1 MDKKRVGDYQT
12 IRASGI
18 TVKGDYNKIHGD
30 NNTIHGD
37 YNTVYGN
44 NNVGEGDYNE
54 SFGGGN
60 YWKGDY
66 NKVRARKMD
75 PQPATIPSS
84 NVIMRGTPVKRMIMA
99 KPVIRGINIG
109 CVGNHSTTNVI
120 EEKPEKRKR
129 EEEEEE
135 EPLFVECP
143 LESDKD
149 SPLPEDSVEGIPS
162 CVICTTNTPCCVIMP
177 CMHKSLCCACS
188 RVLASEGTKQR
199 GEVKCPMCQAEVHKI
214 AKVYE

>member
-37 YNTVYGN
+37 YNIVYGN

-60 YWKGDY
+60 YWTGDF
-66 NKVRARKMD
+66 NKVRTRKMD
-75 PQPATIPSS
+75 PQPVAIPSS

-99 KPVIRGINIG
+99 KPVIRGSIIG
-109 CVGNHSTTNVI
+109 CVGDHCTTNVI
-120 EEKPEKRKR
+120 EEEPEKRKR
-129 EEEEEE
+129 EEEE
-135 EPLFVECP
+135 PRFVECP

-162 CVICTTNTPCCVIMP
+162 CVICTANAPCCVIMP

-188 RVLASEGTKQR
+188 RVLCVEGTKQR

>member
-1 MDKKRVGDYQT
+1 MKKRVGDYQT
-12 IRASGI
+12 ILASGI
-18 TVKGDYNKIHGD
+18 TVKGDFNKIHGD
-30 NNTIHGD
+30 NNVGTGD
-37 YNTVYGN
+37 F
-44 NNVGEGDYNE
+44 NE

-60 YWKGDY
+60 YWTGDF

-75 PQPATIPSS
+75 PQPVTIPSS

-99 KPVIRGINIG
+99 KPIIRGTIIG
-109 CVGNHSTTNVI
+109 SVGDHSTTHII
-120 EEKPEKRKR
+120 EEEEPEKRKR
-129 EEEEEE
+129 EEEE

-162 CVICTTNTPCCVIMP
+162 CVICTTNTPC
-177 CMHKSLCCACS
+177 MHKSLCCACS
-188 RVLASEGTKQR
+188 RVLCVEGTKQR
-199 GEVKCPMCQAEVHKI
+199 GEVKCQAEVHKI